1 MGTKQLTIRGVSEE
15 LGRRLEKLS
24 EQQKQSVNATVL
36 QLLERAVGL
45 HARRDRFQRYA
56 TWTDDDRA
64 EFDAQLR
71 LQRQVDDDLWK

>member
-1 MGTKQLTIRGVSEE
+1 MATKQLTIRGVSEE

-24 EQQKQSVNATVL
+24 EQQKQSVNATVI

-45 HARRDRFQRYA
+45 DARRERFRRYA
-56 TWTDDDRA
+56 TWTEEDRS

-71 LQRQVDDDLWK
+71 LQRQVDDGLWK